1 MLVRRLTPTDVDT
14 LRTIRLEALR
24 TDPDAFGSTLER
36 EEGRSDDDWR
46 AWLGRGATFVA
57 DVDGEPSGLVVALAQ
72 DDPSIV
78 ALLAMFVSSRARR
91 SGVGQALVEA
101 AVEWAANAG
110 AERVVLM
117 VIEGNT
123 PAISA
128 LRVVRIRLHRRG
140 VQSRDRDGA
149 TELEMARVI
158 RTGR

>member
-1 MLVRRLTPTDVDT
+1 VLIRRLTPTDIDT
-14 LRTIRLEALR
+14 LRAIRLEALR

-36 EEGRSDDDWR
+36 EKGRSDDDWR

-57 DVDGEPSGLVVALAQ
+57 DDDGEPSGLVVALTP
-72 DDPSIV
+72 DNPSTV

-101 AVEWAANAG
+101 AVEWAASTQ

-123 PAISA
+123 PAISLYESCGFTFTGA
-128 LRVVRIRLHRRG
+128 R
-140 VQSRDRDGA
+140 QSRDRDGA
-149 TELEMARVI
+149 TELEMVRVI
-158 RTGR
+158 RTER

>member
-1 MLVRRLTPTDVDT
+1 VLVRRLTPTDVDT
-14 LRTIRLEALR
+14 LRAIRLEALR

-57 DVDGEPSGLVVALAQ
+57 DIEGEPSGLVVALQQHDA
-72 DDPSIV
+72 SIV

-91 SGVGQALVEA
+91 LGLGQALVEA
-101 AVEWAANAG
+101 AVEWAASVR

-117 VIEGNT
+117 VIEGNA
-123 PAISA
+123 PAISLYESCGFA
-128 LRVVRIRLHRRG
+128 FTGLR
-140 VQSRDRDGA
+140 QSRDRDGA

-158 RTGR
+158 RTAR